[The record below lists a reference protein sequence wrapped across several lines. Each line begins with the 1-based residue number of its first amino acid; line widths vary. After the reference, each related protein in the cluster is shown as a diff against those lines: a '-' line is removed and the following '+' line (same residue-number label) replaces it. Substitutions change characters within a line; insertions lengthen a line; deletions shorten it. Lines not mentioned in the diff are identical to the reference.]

1 MRRCIRLVRIAK
13 ERGESPVGVVVM
25 RHGEVIAEDIEATKA
40 RQDITRHA
48 EVEAR
53 WSPDLS
59 LEGRAQQSRPIHL
72 REHAVLANKPLA
84 GRNTNSQ

>member
-1 MRRCIRLVRIAK
+1 MHRCIRLVRIAK

-25 RHGEVIAEDIEATKA
+25 RHGEVIAEDIEAAKA

-53 WSPDLS
+53 WSPISPSKAALN
-59 LEGRAQQSRPIHL
+59 R
-72 REHAVLANKPLA
+72 A
-84 GRNTNSQ
+84 GRSSP